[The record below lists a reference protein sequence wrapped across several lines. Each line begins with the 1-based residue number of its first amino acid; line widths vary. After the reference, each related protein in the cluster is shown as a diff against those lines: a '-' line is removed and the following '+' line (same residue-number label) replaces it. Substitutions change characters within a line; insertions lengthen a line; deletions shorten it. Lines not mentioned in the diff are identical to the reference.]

1 MRRSPI
7 WITRSVTDLHDRL
20 PDDFSRQVLAGS
32 LRVVADRDNPIALNL
47 FAAGIRELFGHL
59 LHSAAPDDDVRA
71 CDWFEQNSDTPTI
84 TRRQRAIY
92 ATQGGFNTGY
102 IESLGVDVSDL
113 HKDAIKAIEHLNKA
127 THVRPGRL
135 ESDHDTIKAFTQ
147 SSLEALVGLLD
158 SIDLCQ
164 DSVREALQ
172 DQVYEAM
179 MMAFVTE
186 TFDTIDLLAGKGYE
200 VDPWIDDA
208 ETHVI
213 SIGAHEVLLKFT
225 GIAHVTLHYGNRN
238 DAAEVQ
244 HDFPFWMTFTAPIS
258 DPTTLTLTEHH
269 IDDRAWFE

>member
-1 MRRSPI
+1 MHRSRI
-7 WITRSVTDLHDRL
+7 WTTSLVTDLPDRL
-20 PDDFSRQVLAGS
+20 PDDFSKQLLVGS
-32 LRVVADRDNPIALNL
+32 LRVIADSDNPIAMNL

-59 LHSAAPDDDVRA
+59 LHSAAPADDVKA
-71 CDWFEQNSDTPTI
+71 CDWFEQSPDTPTV

-92 ATQGGFNTGY
+92 ATQGGFNTAY

-113 HKDAIKAIEHLNKA
+113 HKAAIKAIERLNKA

-135 ESDHDTIKAFTQ
+135 ESDPEIIEAFMQ
-147 SSLEALVGLLD
+147 SSLEALTGLLD
-158 SIDLCQ
+158 SFELCQ

-172 DQVYEAM
+172 YQVYEAM

-208 ETHVI
+208 ETRVI
-213 SIGAHEVLLKFT
+213 SIGAHDVLLKFI
-225 GIAHVTLHYGNRN
+225 GIAHVTLHYGSRN

-244 HDFPFWMTFTAPIS
+244 HDFPFWMTFTAPVS
-258 DPTTLTLTEHH
+258 DPTMLTLTEHN